1 MDDLI
6 INENGFI
13 VYKNIVTDYTCE
25 NIFNILSNN
34 EDVSLVDILN
44 KEIIVDFRDKK
55 INFGTRNFALEPA
68 MSREEGIFTDGSTS
82 LVTWMRSMT

>member
-55 INFGTRNFALEPA
+55 INNILSEN
-68 MSREEGIFTDGSTS
+68 
-82 LVTWMRSMT
+82 